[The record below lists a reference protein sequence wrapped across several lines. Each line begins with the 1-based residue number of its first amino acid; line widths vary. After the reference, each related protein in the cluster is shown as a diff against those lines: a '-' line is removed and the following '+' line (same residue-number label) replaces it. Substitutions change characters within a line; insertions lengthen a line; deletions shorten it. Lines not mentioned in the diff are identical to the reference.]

1 MDLMPCSSPCVYQI
15 TRDNLGSA
23 IQYASKNGVRYRYS
37 YSPWGVRTHQVGGNT
52 VFYQPSDDSP
62 FGPFYRTYTGHED
75 LWMFGLL
82 NANARLYSPYLG
94 RFISPDPL
102 LNSEG
107 GPLDYNPYIYAR
119 NNPYKYI
126 DRNGEIWW
134 WAIFAAIGAGCN
146 IWQNWDNI
154 HSVWDGIFY
163 AGAGALSGVIGGCA
177 GAAAATYLGVGT
189 TGFISGVTIGAVNG
203 FVSSTSQGVMNA
215 AISGNPY
222 QFSWEDCLI
231 QTASSAVI
239 GGVIGGIDAHCHNRD
254 FWKGTNNSS
263 YSVPEMTPTKITG
276 YDENGKLSPHKIGEI
291 GELQAMDDLS
301 ALGEKVVGRHFAY
314 RVEGVKGYGITDV
327 VSIDKN
333 GMIHIVEVKNGNN
346 PKFTNFQIKAFEK
359 IKSGAKIEFFG
370 PKASKFNLPKAPQSS
385 YNFEI
390 KFYNQLTYPK

>member
-1 MDLMPCSSPCVYQI
+1 MG
-15 TRDNLGSA
+15 N
-23 IQYASKNGVRYRYS
+23 NS
-37 YSPWGVRTHQVGGNT
+37 Y
-52 VFYQPSDDSP
+52 FYQPGVELAN
-62 FGPFYRTYTGHED
+62 GPFYRTYTGHED

-154 HSVWDGIFY
+154 NSVWDGIMF
-163 AGAGALSGVIGGCA
+163 AGAGALA
-177 GAAAATYLGVGT
+177 GALGGAAGSCFASSLGLGT
-189 TGFISGVTIGAVNG
+189 TGFIAGATTGAVSG
-203 FVSSTSQGVMNA
+203 FVSNTSQNMFNA
-215 AISGNPY
+215 AITGIPY
-222 QFSWEDCLI
+222 QFDWKESLLQI
-231 QTASSAVI
+231 GISAAV

-254 FWKGTNNSS
+254 FMTGTRNKS
-263 YSVPEMTPTKITG
+263 YSVSEITPTKITG

-291 GELQAMDDLS
+291 GELQAMEDLS
-301 ALGEKVVGRHFAY
+301 ASGEKIVGRHFAY
-314 RVEGVKGYGITDV
+314 RVDGVKGYGFTDV
-327 VSIDKN
+327 VAIDKK

-346 PKFTNFQIKAFEK
+346 PKPTNFQKEAIKK
-359 IKSGAKIEFFG
+359 LKLGAKIEFFG
-370 PKASKFNLPKAPQSS
+370 PKANRFGLPKGFQSS